1 MIKTLNGKWNYRI
14 GKGEWTTKVVPFSEL
29 CVGHSEYQR
38 CFDLDTTSDVV
49 LLKFDGITYNAEVYL
64 NDIHIGKMIPYSDT
78 FLYFSLCLSTFVFYI
93 LKLDVSV
100 HRNIGLF
107 CLLMI

>member
-64 NDIHIGKMIPYSDT
+64 NDIHIGKMIP
-78 FLYFSLCLSTFVFYI
+78 
-93 LKLDVSV
+93 
-100 HRNIGLF
+100 
-107 CLLMI
+107 